1 MCHGLVHQ
9 IHRLPSHS
17 KLNIMN
23 RTELQES
30 YIQQVVE
37 SMDYKTMERFVYDA
51 LQDNLQGYSDEDLIA
66 EVEEYYP
73 ELLEEFESV

>member
-1 MCHGLVHQ
+1 
-9 IHRLPSHS
+9 
-17 KLNIMN
+17 MN

-30 YIQQVVE
+30 YIQQVIE
-37 SMDYKTMERFVYDA
+37 SMDHKTMEHFVYDA

-73 ELLEEFESV
+73 ELLEECESV